1 MSRQLLNNSIVA
13 GNSTSSNRYHKND
26 CSVEVPSDKGMI
38 KGLISELS
46 GLK

>member
-1 MSRQLLNNSIVA
+1 MS
-13 GNSTSSNRYHKND
+13 GNSTSNGHHS
-26 CSVEVPSDKGMI
+26 SVEVPSDKGMI

>member
-1 MSRQLLNNSIVA
+1 MSRQLLKDCNVA
-13 GNSTSSNRYHKND
+13 GIGTSNGYH